1 MTMLSLVTVAAIF
14 LACLPPETVSQQC
27 RSGVT
32 DEIRQSVREQLRQGG
47 GNGTIPTVAVN
58 CGQVRLAAKCGSVL
72 YAALQKLNC
81 SQVCSFAMCCQV
93 CCTSMIPSLPAS
105 SLLIIHSMHATFFFY
120 FSTDS
125 YHRLEKIFVVSR
137 CNFWGQKL
145 LRCSTVL
152 M

>member
-1 MTMLSLVTVAAIF
+1 MKENKELIQKKTMLSLVTVVAIF

-32 DEIRQSVREQLRQGG
+32 DEIRQSVREQLRQG

-81 SQVCSFAMCCQV
+81 SQVCYLQC
-93 CCTSMIPSLPAS
+93 
-105 SLLIIHSMHATFFFY
+105 
-120 FSTDS
+120 
-125 YHRLEKIFVVSR
+125 VVR
-137 CNFWGQKL
+137 YVAL
-145 LRCSTVL
+145 V
-152 M
+152 